1 MIRVIMVSNFPEMA
15 ERSEWMVARVSR
27 SVSIEVSFWLAVSRS
42 ESTLAEL
49 DEMEAR
55 FSESEA
61 FLALSE

>member
-1 MIRVIMVSNFPEMA
+1 MVSNFPEMA
-15 ERSEWMVARVSR
+15 DRSEWRVARVSR
-27 SVSIEVSFWLAVSRS
+27 SVSMEVSLWLVVSRS

-55 FSESEA
+55 FAESEA